1 MRKNLFFRSFT
12 DSCIT
17 SFLQTT
23 DTAPVKYVQ
32 SQFVSAALLVAA
44 VGIHTNVTG
53 SGLLTNI
60 NLSQLKTTPSGTGTG
75 AGSPNAASGGGG
87 NPYVESRPLNAAPRL
102 NGGMAA
108 MIVAMIA
115 GVGIIL

>member
-1 MRKNLFFRSFT
+1 M
-12 DSCIT
+12 
-17 SFLQTT
+17 
-23 DTAPVKYVQ
+23 A
-32 SQFVSAALLVAA
+32 SQIVSSSLLVAA

-75 AGSPNAASGGGG
+75 AGNSPNGNGGK

-102 NGGMAA
+102 NGGVAA